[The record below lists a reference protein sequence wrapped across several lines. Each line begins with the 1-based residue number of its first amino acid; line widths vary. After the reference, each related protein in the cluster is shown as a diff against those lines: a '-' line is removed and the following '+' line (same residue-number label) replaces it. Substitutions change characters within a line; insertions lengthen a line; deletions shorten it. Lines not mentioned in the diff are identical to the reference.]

1 MAISTKVVEEGKE
14 MGCLETAG
22 DLHELSI
29 LKGVSGLKQET

>member
-1 MAISTKVVEEGKE
+1 MAISTKAAEEGKE
-14 MGCLETAG
+14 MGCLKTGG